1 MGYDIGF
8 GLQRSFGSGHPCPL
22 FQPISSSMSIRSLGA
37 TVLAVVFLT
46 SASVLTVAAQDDGE
60 RGRPERGG
68 RERGGPQGGRGP
80 GGPGG
85 PGFGGPGFGGPGGG
99 MFGMGMGGRGVV
111 NLDQIIVGLV
121 NREEVQ
127 KELALLPDQTD
138 ALQKVNEKMR
148 GERPDFDFRTAS
160 EEERSAFMTKMQAQ
174 MAERT
179 KVAKEQL
186 EELLL
191 PDQFERLEQIA
202 IQVAGVAALVSPS
215 LAEKLGLAKE
225 TTDKMTKDVEAS
237 AEQGREMMNAAMR
250 DRDFEGVR
258 EKVETMRQELND
270 KLIAHLSD
278 DQKAKYEELKG
289 KPFELAAM
297 APGGPGGFGGQ
308 RRGQGGPGG
317 PGGERRRGG
326 EGQPRPERTE

>member
-1 MGYDIGF
+1 M
-8 GLQRSFGSGHPCPL
+8 
-22 FQPISSSMSIRSLGA
+22 M
-37 TVLAVVFLT
+37 
-46 SASVLTVAAQDDGE
+46 
-60 RGRPERGG
+60 
-68 RERGGPQGGRGP
+68 
-80 GGPGG
+80 
-85 PGFGGPGFGGPGGG
+85 
-99 MFGMGMGGRGVV
+99 GMGMGGRGVV
-111 NLDQIIVGLV
+111 NLDQIMVGLV
-121 NREEVQ
+121 NREDVQ

-148 GERPDFDFRTAS
+148 GERPDFDFRNAS
-160 EEERSAFMTKMQAQ
+160 EEERAAFMTKMQAQ

-202 IQVAGVAALVSPS
+202 IQAAGVAALASPG

-225 TTDKMTKDVEAS
+225 TTDKMAKDVEAS
-237 AEQGREMMNAAMR
+237 AEKGREMMNAAMR

-258 EKVETMRQELND
+258 EKVEAMRKELND

-278 DQKAKYEELKG
+278 EQKAKYEELKG

-297 APGGPGGFGGQ
+297 LPGRGPGGPGGPGGFGGD
-308 RRGQGGPGG
+308 RRGPGGPDGERRG
-317 PGGERRRGG
+317 PGGERRR
-326 EGQPRPERTE
+326 EGRGQARPERAE

>member
-1 MGYDIGF
+1 
-8 GLQRSFGSGHPCPL
+8 
-22 FQPISSSMSIRSLGA
+22 MSIRSLGA
-37 TVLAVVFLT
+37 AAFAVIFLT
-46 SASVLTVAAQDDGE
+46 SASVLTVAAQEDGE

-68 RERGGPQGGRGP
+68 QRGGPGGRGP

-85 PGFGGPGFGGPGGG
+85 PGFGGPGG
-99 MFGMGMGGRGVV
+99 MGMGMGMGGRGVV
-111 NLDQIIVGLV
+111 NLDQIMVGLV

-160 EEERSAFMTKMQAQ
+160 EEERAAFMTKMQAQ
-174 MAERT
+174 MVERT

-202 IQVAGVAALVSPS
+202 IQVAGVAALTSPS

-225 TTDKMTKDVEAS
+225 TTDKMAKDIEAS

-258 EKVETMRQELND
+258 EKVEAMRKELND
-270 KLIAHLSD
+270 KLVAHLSD
-278 DQKAKYEELKG
+278 EQKAKYEELKG

-297 APGGPGGFGGQ
+297 QPGRGPGGPGGFGGE
-308 RRGQGGPGG
+308 RRGPGGPDGERRG
-317 PGGERRRGG
+317 PGGERRREGG
-326 EGQPRPERTE
+326 GQPRPERTE

>member
-1 MGYDIGF
+1 M
-8 GLQRSFGSGHPCPL
+8 
-22 FQPISSSMSIRSLGA
+22 
-37 TVLAVVFLT
+37 
-46 SASVLTVAAQDDGE
+46 
-60 RGRPERGG
+60 
-68 RERGGPQGGRGP
+68 GGRGP
-80 GGPGG
+80 
-85 PGFGGPGFGGPGGG
+85 
-99 MFGMGMGGRGVV
+99 V
-111 NLDQIIVGLV
+111 NLDQIMVGLV

-138 ALQKVNEKMR
+138 ALRKVNESMR
-148 GERPDFDFRTAS
+148 GERPDFDFRNAS
-160 EEERSAFMTKMQAQ
+160 EDERAAFMTKMQAQ

-202 IQVAGVAALVSPS
+202 IQVAGVAALTSPS
-215 LAEKLGLAKE
+215 LAEKLGLTKE

-258 EKVETMRQELND
+258 EKVEAMRKELND
-270 KLIAHLSD
+270 KLIAHLSGE
-278 DQKAKYEELKG
+278 QKAKYEELMG
-289 KPFELAAM
+289 KPFELAALPPGRG
-297 APGGPGGFGGQ
+297 PGGPGGFGGQ
-308 RRGQGGPGG
+308 RRGPGGPGA

-326 EGQPRPERTE
+326 EGQPRPGRTE

>member
-1 MGYDIGF
+1 
-8 GLQRSFGSGHPCPL
+8 
-22 FQPISSSMSIRSLGA
+22 
-37 TVLAVVFLT
+37 
-46 SASVLTVAAQDDGE
+46 
-60 RGRPERGG
+60 
-68 RERGGPQGGRGP
+68 
-80 GGPGG
+80 
-85 PGFGGPGFGGPGGG
+85 
-99 MFGMGMGGRGVV
+99 MFGMGGRGVV

-148 GERPDFDFRTAS
+148 GERSDFDFRTAS
-160 EEERSAFMTKMQAQ
+160 EEERAAFMTKMQAQ

-202 IQVAGVAALVSPS
+202 IQVAGVAALTSPS

-258 EKVETMRQELND
+258 EKVEAMRKELND
-270 KLIAHLSD
+270 KLVAHLSD

-297 APGGPGGFGGQ
+297 PAGRGPGGPGGAGGFGGQ
-308 RRGQGGPGG
+308 RRGPGGPGG
-317 PGGERRRGG
+317 PGGAGGERRRGG
-326 EGQPRPERTE
+326 EGQPRRERTE

>member
-1 MGYDIGF
+1 
-8 GLQRSFGSGHPCPL
+8 
-22 FQPISSSMSIRSLGA
+22 MSIRSLGA
-37 TVLAVVFLT
+37 TVFAVIFLT

-85 PGFGGPGFGGPGGG
+85 PGFGGPGGG
-99 MFGMGMGGRGVV
+99 MFGMGMGGRGAV
-111 NLDQIIVGLV
+111 NLDQIMVNLV

-160 EEERSAFMTKMQAQ
+160 EEERAAFMTKMQAQ

-191 PDQFERLEQIA
+191 PDQFERLEQIS

-215 LAEKLGLAKE
+215 LVEKLGLAKE
-225 TTDKMTKDVEAS
+225 TTDKMNKDVEAS

-258 EKVETMRQELND
+258 EKVEAMRKELND

-278 DQKAKYEELKG
+278 EQKAKYEALKG

-297 APGGPGGFGGQ
+297 PIGRGPGGPGGPGGFGGQ
-308 RRGQGGPGG
+308 RRGPGGPGG